1 MAKPI
6 VIKKK
11 IVSFNDKIKVNG
23 DKSLSIRWALLASQ
37 AKGISKAY
45 NLLKSLDVIS
55 TLKCL
60 KKLGVKVRWNKSY
73 CEITGNGLNTYKNK
87 KKIILDA
94 GNSGTLGRLI
104 LGLLVHHRSRV
115 KIIGDKSLSKRDF
128 SRVIMPLKRFGAKFK
143 YKSNYKLPIE
153 INGLSNAKPIN
164 YYETKGSAQ
173 CKSTVMLAAL
183 NTKGETII
191 KAKKSRDHTE
201 ILFKYLKIP
210 ISLKK
215 SRYFD
220 LIKINGQKQFSG
232 FNYNIPSDISSSAF
246 FIVLTLLSKKSKLTI
261 ENVNINPSRI
271 GIITILKKMG
281 AKVYFKNK
289 KTHMGEKIADILVKS
304 SNKIKSINCPTD
316 YNSQAIDEFL
326 LIFLVAARAKGI
338 SYFKNISELN
348 QKESPRL
355 KLGSKIL
362 NMMGIKTQLTNSSI
376 KIYGNPKL
384 IINHK
389 IEVKNYLK
397 DHRIFMMSMI
407 AALSFGG
414 YWKLHNPDS
423 IKTSFPSFLNL
434 LKKLNKKAK

>member
-11 IVSFNDKIKVNG
+11 IDSFNNKIRVSG

-45 NLLKSLDVIS
+45 NLLRSLDVIS
-55 TLKCL
+55 ALKCL
-60 KKLGVKVRWNKSY
+60 KKLGVKVKWKKSY
-73 CEITGNGLNTYKNK
+73 CEITGNGLNTYKNL

-104 LGLLVHHRSRV
+104 LGLLIHHESKV

-128 SRVIMPLKRFGAKFK
+128 SRVIIPLKKFGAKFK
-143 YKSNYKLPIE
+143 YKSNHKLPIE
-153 INGLSNAKPIN
+153 INGISNAKPIN
-164 YYETKGSAQ
+164 YHETKGSAQ
-173 CKSTVMLAAL
+173 CKSAVMLAAL

-215 SRYFD
+215 NKNFD
-220 LIKINGQKQFSG
+220 LIKINGKKQFSG

-246 FIVLTLLSKKSKLTI
+246 FIVLTLLSKKSKLVI

-281 AKVYFKNK
+281 AKVYFKNQ
-289 KTHMGEKIADILVKS
+289 KTYMGEKIADILIKS
-304 SNKIKSINCPTD
+304 SDKIKSINCPSN

-326 LIFLVAARAKGI
+326 LIFLVAARAKGV
-338 SYFKNISELN
+338 SYFKDLSELN

-362 NMMGIKTQLTNSSI
+362 NMMGIKTILTNSSI
-376 KIYGNPKL
+376 KIYGNPNL
-384 IINHK
+384 IINHE

-414 YWKLHNPDS
+414 YWKLHDPDS

-434 LKKLNKKAK
+434 LKKIRKNTK